1 MINPEKKH
9 KKFIKISVEA
19 FICRFVNMHIDTHTK
34 TFLMHILDLVNKK
47 YTRQSVEETCL
58 KNRGFI
64 FEKFYNFMLLFLYF
78 TFSSSS

>member
-34 TFLMHILDLVNKK
+34 TGGNRN
-47 YTRQSVEETCL
+47 TRRKPQTCCKSL
-58 KNRGFI
+58 TNFI
-64 FEKFYNFMLLFLYF
+64 
-78 TFSSSS
+78 T